1 MKQTNSKGKSRNDDT
16 LNLAGEEG
24 VGDNDTSNDHL
35 DDGELGDG
43 GNRETILDIL
53 SFGSGSGSI
62 HFGAL
67 AVSGHFYYLLRK

>member
-1 MKQTNSKGKSRNDDT
+1 MEQTNGKGESRNDDT

-24 VGDNDTSNDHL
+24 VGDDNSSNDHL

-43 GNRETILDIL
+43 RHRETILDIL
-53 SFGSGSGSI
+53 SFGSRSGSI

-67 AVSGHFYYLLRK
+67 AVYGHFYYLLRK